1 MGVSKVNSLNIKI
14 YADGADINEMTK
26 MDNENFVSG
35 FTTNPTLMSRLGI
48 TDYLAFAKDVLSNI
62 KEKSI
67 SFEVFSDDLDD
78 MYRQALILRDLGEN
92 VWVKIPVTNTK
103 SIYTYDLINKLSSE
117 GVKINA
123 TALFTKEHIQNVYD
137 ALDTNINSII
147 SIFAG
152 RIANA
157 GIDPEP
163 TMKFASDLTKDYPR
177 VETLWASSREVFN
190 IMQAERTNTDI
201 ITLPF
206 SLIRA
211 YRKEVG
217 KNLDEFSLETV
228 KMFYEDA
235 KKSGFSL

>member
-1 MGVSKVNSLNIKI
+1 MNSLNIKI

-48 TDYLAFAKDVLSNI
+48 TDYLAFAKDVLSSL

-67 SFEVFSDDLDD
+67 SFEVFSDDIDD

-163 TMKFASDLTKDYPR
+163 TMQFASDLTKDYPR

-217 KNLDEFSLETV
+217 KDLDEFSLETV

>member
-1 MGVSKVNSLNIKI
+1 MSKLSVKI
-14 YADGADINEMTK
+14 YADGADLEAMK
-26 MDNENFVSG
+26 RMDSENFVSG
-35 FTTNPTLMSRLGI
+35 FTTNPTLMARNGI
-48 TDYLAFAKDVLSNI
+48 KDYLSFAKQVLSEISN
-62 KEKSI
+62 KSI

-103 SIYTYDLINKLSSE
+103 SIYTYDLIHKLSYE

-123 TALFTKEHIQNVYD
+123 TALFTKNHIDNVYD
-137 ALDTNINSII
+137 ALNKDIESII

-157 GIDPEP
+157 GIDPEI
-163 TMKFASDLTKDYPR
+163 TMKYASDLTSEHSK

-190 IMQAERTNTDI
+190 VIQAERCNTDI

-206 SLIRA
+206 KLIDA
-211 YRKEVG
+211 YKKEVG
-217 KNLDEFSLETV
+217 KDLDEFSLETV
-228 KMFYEDA
+228 KMFYKDA
-235 KKSGFSL
+235 KESGYSL